1 MNKIAYVLI
10 PYLLYYGP
18 EKIKSCFK
26 TYFSNLQNM
35 ADNSDLLYALFNNK
49 PELLK
54 TYIKKRNR
62 KENLDDLLK
71 FQKKIKN
78 YFALKSRL

>member
-1 MNKIAYVLI
+1 MNKYLFVLI

-18 EKIKSCFK
+18 EKIKSYFK

-35 ADNSDLLYALFNNK
+35 ADNSDLLDALFSNK

-54 TYIKKRNR
+54 T
-62 KENLDDLLK
+62 
-71 FQKKIKN
+71 
-78 YFALKSRL
+78 